1 MKILVVEDDEETRKY
16 LASGLATEGF
26 AVDCAANGRDAL
38 FLASG
43 SPYDLIVVDR
53 MLPGMDGLSL
63 VKVLR
68 GASVSVP
75 VLFLTALDGID
86 ERVAGLM
93 PAATIIWS
101 SRSPSPSSPPACAPC
116 FAARP

>member
-1 MKILVVEDDEETRKY
+1 MGATCFVGAVAPSLPRARHWSAMKILVVEDDKETRKY

-43 SPYDLIVVDR
+43 STYDLIVVDR
-53 MLPGMDGLSL
+53 LLPGLDGLSL

-68 GASVSVP
+68 GASVAAP
-75 VLFLTALDGID
+75 ILFL
-86 ERVAGLM
+86 
-93 PAATIIWS
+93 
-101 SRSPSPSSPPACAPC
+101 
-116 FAARP
+116 